1 MTIARD
7 VSEPRLVELPRP
19 PARHVG
25 AEHRDGAA
33 GGLPQSGD
41 RLDQLVLAI
50 AGDAGDAER
59 LACPN
64 LEIDAA
70 EDFAPAVVLGS
81 EPGHRQHDVGRVR
94 LATIGRELDVPA
106 DHELSQVLLVR
117 RAWDP
122 LADDLAAP
130 DDRDPIGDL
139 EDLVQ
144 LVADE
149 DDRMPLRSKP
159 AQDSEDLLR
168 LLGGE
173 DGGGLVE
180 DEDAGIA
187 VERLED
193 LDPLL
198 LTDGQSVDPGV
209 GIEVEAELLAERL
222 DLATGRLLVD
232 EDRIRHRLL
241 AEDDVLG
248 DGQHRDEHE
257 VLVDHA
263 DPASDGVS
271 GTEDVD
277 GLAVDEDRPCVRH
290 GEPIQDVHQGGLAGP
305 VLTEQGVDLART
317 QVEIDRVVGED
328 AWIPLGDPAHLKH
341 GGDLGHC
348 CPSGHCCIRPES
360 ENGPTQ
366 CRPVLRS

>member
-50 AGDAGDAER
+50 ASDAGDAER

-81 EPGHRQHDVGRVR
+81 EAGHRQDDAGRVR

-106 DHELSQVLLVR
+106 DHELSQVLFVR

-149 DDRMPLRSKP
+149 DDRMPLRGKP

-198 LTDGQSVDPGV
+198 LTDRQGVDPGV

-222 DLATGRLLVD
+222 DLAAGRLLVD

-277 GLAVDEDRPCVRH
+277 GLAVDEDRPLR
-290 GEPIQDVHQGGLAGP
+290 PARR
-305 VLTEQGVDLART
+305 ART
-317 QVEIDRVVGED
+317 GCSSGWTCRRRSHRAGRGSRPDAGRDRSRRWRGRLD
-328 AWIPLGDPAHLKH
+328 SAW
-341 GGDLGHC
+341 
-348 CPSGHCCIRPES
+348 
-360 ENGPTQ
+360 
-366 CRPVLRS
+366 